1 MYRALILFLLAL
13 PIQAHQFTPSY
24 PELEQSFVPGVKYT
38 KLKLYNKR
46 KEIEFYEISVFD
58 MDWNTVPFAITERVL
73 RVPYLQ
79 TKEIEVYLKEKDSNK
94 SLYIC
99 SKSKLL
105 KGQGSVPAVASRI
118 CSKVKE

>member
-1 MYRALILFLLAL
+1 MYRALILLLLAL
-13 PIQAHQFTPSY
+13 PVQAHQFTPTY
-24 PELEQSFVPGVKYT
+24 PKLEQSFVPGVKYA

-58 MDWNTVPFAITERVL
+58 GGWNKIPFAISERIL

-79 TKEIEVYLKEKDSNK
+79 TEEIEVYIKEKDSK
-94 SLYIC
+94 GPLYIC
-99 SKSKLL
+99 SKSKIR
-105 KGQGSVPAVASRI
+105 KGQGSVTAVSSRI

>member
-1 MYRALILFLLAL
+1 MYRALILLLLAL
-13 PIQAHQFTPSY
+13 PVQAHQFTPTY
-24 PELEQSFVPGVKYT
+24 PKLEQSFVPGVNYT
-38 KLKLYNKR
+38 KLKLYYKR
-46 KEIEFYEISVFD
+46 KDVEFYEISVFD
-58 MDWNTVPFAITERVL
+58 MNWNRVPFAITERVL

-79 TKEIEVYLKEKDSNK
+79 TKEIEVYLKEKDSAK